1 MTQPLFLNP
10 IGSLVWNTSGV
21 AARSCSLCTV
31 PARVPDYGE
40 KMRDL
45 TLSRY
50 QITLVGRADRCT
62 LDTALCPS
70 LGHTSHTAP
79 EPSLTSHLQSRTR
92 RGNTA
97 AHHTHPPMVLFYQV
111 RSNMEIVVDVDCNQ
125 LWNLTIRIKHIGK
138 DWKQMLQHFL
148 AYPSTI
154 MQTFC

>member
-1 MTQPLFLNP
+1 M
-10 IGSLVWNTSGV
+10 
-21 AARSCSLCTV
+21 
-31 PARVPDYGE
+31 
-40 KMRDL
+40 
-45 TLSRY
+45 
-50 QITLVGRADRCT
+50 GRADRCT

-70 LGHTSHTAP
+70 LGRTSHTAP

-138 DWKQMLQHFL
+138 DWKQMVQQLCKLSAEAISHIADCRGIVL
-148 AYPSTI
+148 LISGNVKCSNAKEI
-154 MQTFC
+154 